1 MGDVE
6 TELREL
12 LRDLVRRQIVA
23 ANEGDELVL
32 YARGDVIDD
41 QLRRRLGAR
50 KQEVLRCVA
59 SDRLAEMFALGPVDA
74 IPPYLG
80 TVVALYA
87 IERDHFTSDQLLLY
101 RERVGARLSGGRLPS
116 WLATVLAIEDVL
128 ARRTARS
135 GCERSTPTQ
144 YAGAST

>member
-32 YARGDVIDD
+32 YARGDAIDD

-50 KQEVLRCVA
+50 KPEVLHCVT
-59 SDRLAEMFALGPVDA
+59 SERLAEVFALGPSDA
-74 IPPYLG
+74 IPTYLG

-87 IERDHFTSDQLLLY
+87 IERNDFTPDQLLLY
-101 RERVGARLSGGRLPS
+101 RECVEARLSGGRLPP

-128 ARRTARS
+128 AARPATRVEALDTA
-135 GCERSTPTQ
+135 PYQ
-144 YAGAST
+144 GAAT